1 LADHSF
7 YGSAA
12 HQKSFGA
19 LLQTPLMK
27 TQKKIQKL
35 SADIERMETALRD
48 HLSKK
53 LHNKNALNLS
63 EVTTRIYEKRQEL
76 DALLARN

>member
-7 YGSAA
+7 YGSAER
-12 HQKSFGA
+12 QIPGA

-27 TQKKIQKL
+27 TQKKVLKL
-35 SADIERMETALRD
+35 TADIERMEAALRD

-63 EVTTRIYEKRQEL
+63 EVTTRIYEKRLEL